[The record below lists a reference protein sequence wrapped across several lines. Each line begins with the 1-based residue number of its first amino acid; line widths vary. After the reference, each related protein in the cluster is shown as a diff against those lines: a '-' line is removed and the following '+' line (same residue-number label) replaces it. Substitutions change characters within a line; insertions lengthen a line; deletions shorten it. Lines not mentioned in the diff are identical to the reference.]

1 MPGLTDMGHFFYI
14 YLYLQIFGFSGT
26 PWRRDMKTKI
36 GVLSAGADCP
46 GINSAIHW
54 LVISALDK
62 DLVPIRGMMFD
73 IVGIVDGFKGLVE
86 VKPDK
91 KESIKRWTM
100 PLNADIVRT
109 WDRYGGTRLG
119 TSRINPFDPRNDK
132 SEQIIKNIKKLGLE
146 ALIVI
151 GGFESLGVAYNL
163 FRMGVKVVGIP
174 KTIDRDLSDTEYT
187 LGFDSAVNIITQ
199 DIDRL
204 RITAGSHSRIFV
216 VETMGRKAGWLALE
230 GGEASGA
237 TIILIPEHDF
247 VMERVVE
254 LLKIEKKAGKR
265 YSIVLVSEGAKPR
278 GMEEVH
284 ERRGRNGFGQYYL
297 GGIGGFI
304 AEEIEK
310 GMSDEVRYVALRH
323 LQRGGAPTAYDRRM
337 GRKFGIA
344 AIDMIAN
351 DDFGR
356 MVSLKHGEIMS
367 VPMKKALERLRLVDV
382 EKYYNTKNYRTLDQV
397 L

>member
-1 MPGLTDMGHFFYI
+1 
-14 YLYLQIFGFSGT
+14 
-26 PWRRDMKTKI
+26 MKVKI
-36 GVLSAGADCP
+36 GVLSAGGDCP

-54 LVISALDK
+54 LVYSATDK
-62 DLVPIRGMMFD
+62 DLVPSRGMMFD
-73 IVGIVDGFKGLVE
+73 IVGIIDGWKGLVE

-91 KESIKRWTM
+91 KESLKRWTM

-119 TSRINPFDPRNDK
+119 TSRLNPFDPQKDRSDELIRNV
-132 SEQIIKNIKKLGLE
+132 KKLGLE
-146 ALIVI
+146 ALVVI
-151 GGFESLGVAYNL
+151 GGFDSLGVGYKL
-163 FRMGVKVVGIP
+163 HGEGVKLVGIP
-174 KTIDRDLSDTEYT
+174 KTIDRDLSETDYT

-216 VETMGRKAGWLALE
+216 VESMGRRAGWLALE

-237 TIILIPEHDF
+237 AIILIPEHEF
-247 VMERVVE
+247 VMERVIE
-254 LLKIEKKAGKR
+254 LLQMRKKSGKR

-278 GMEEVH
+278 GMEEIH
-284 ERRGRNGFGQYYL
+284 QKRGRDGFGQYYL
-297 GGIGGFI
+297 GGVGGFI

-310 GMSDEVRYVALRH
+310 ETNLEVRYVALRH

-344 AIDMIAN
+344 AVDMIAN
-351 DDFGR
+351 EDFGR
-356 MVSLKHGEIMS
+356 MVSWRHGGITS
-367 VPMKKALERLRLVDV
+367 VPLKKALEKLNLVDV
-382 EKYYNTKNYRTLDQV
+382 EKFYNTKNYKSLDQI

>member
-1 MPGLTDMGHFFYI
+1 
-14 YLYLQIFGFSGT
+14 
-26 PWRRDMKTKI
+26 MKTRI

-54 LVISALDK
+54 LVYSATDK
-62 DLVPIRGMMFD
+62 DLVPRRGMMFD
-73 IVGIVDGFKGLVE
+73 IVGLVDGWKGLIQ
-86 VKPDK
+86 VKPEK
-91 KESIKRWTM
+91 KESVKRWTM

-119 TSRINPFDPRNDK
+119 TSRVNPFNPEKDR
-132 SEQIIKNIKKLGLE
+132 SEELINNIKKLHIE
-146 ALIVI
+146 ALVVI
-151 GGFESLGVAYNL
+151 GGFDSLGVAYKL
-163 FRMGVKVVGIP
+163 YREGVKIVGIP
-174 KTIDRDLSDTEYT
+174 KTIDKDLSETEYT

-216 VETMGRKAGWLALE
+216 VESMGRRAGWLALE

-237 TIILIPEHDF
+237 AIILIPEHDF
-247 VMERVVE
+247 VMERVIE
-254 LLKIEKKAGKR
+254 LLNIRKKSGKR

-278 GMEEVH
+278 GMEEIH
-284 ERRGRNGFGQYYL
+284 QKRGKDGFGQYYL
-297 GGIGGFI
+297 GGVGGFI

-310 GMSDEVRYVALRH
+310 HAKMEVRYTALRH
-323 LQRGGAPTAYDRRM
+323 LQRGGSPTAYDRRM

-344 AIDMIAN
+344 AIDMIVN
-351 DDFGR
+351 EDFGR
-356 MVSLKHGEIMS
+356 MVSWRHGDITS
-367 VPMKKALERLRLVDV
+367 VPLKKALERLNLVDV
-382 EKYYNTKNYRTLDQV
+382 ERYYNTKNYKSLDQI

>member
-1 MPGLTDMGHFFYI
+1 
-14 YLYLQIFGFSGT
+14 
-26 PWRRDMKTKI
+26 MKTKM

-54 LVISALDK
+54 LVYSALDK
-62 DLVPIRGMMFD
+62 DLVPLRGMMFD
-73 IVGIVDGFKGLVE
+73 VVGIIDGWRGLIE

-91 KESIKRWTM
+91 KDSVERWIM
-100 PLNADIVRT
+100 PLDPDLVRT

-119 TSRINPFDPRNDK
+119 TSRINPFNPQQDQ
-132 SEQIIKNIKKLGLE
+132 SEVLIKNIQKLGLD
-146 ALIVI
+146 ALVVI
-151 GGFESLGVAYNL
+151 GGFENLSVAYKL
-163 FRMGVKVVGIP
+163 FREGVKVVGIP
-174 KTIDRDLSDTEYT
+174 KTIDRDLSETDYT

-216 VETMGRKAGWLALE
+216 VESMGRKAGWLALE

-237 TIILIPEHDF
+237 AIILIPEHDF
-247 VMERVVE
+247 TIERVIE
-254 LLKIEKKAGKR
+254 LLNMRKKSGKR

-278 GMEEVH
+278 GMEEIH
-284 ERRGRNGFGQYYL
+284 EKRGKDGFGHYYL
-297 GGIGGFI
+297 GGVGGFI

-310 GMSDEVRYVALRH
+310 RTNVEVRYVALRH
-323 LQRGGAPTAYDRRM
+323 LQRGGSPTAYDRRM

-344 AIDMIAN
+344 AVDMIVN
-351 DDFGR
+351 EDFGR
-356 MVSLKHGEIMS
+356 MASLRHGEITT
-367 VPMKKALERLRLVDV
+367 VPLKKALERLSLVEV
-382 EKYYNTKNYRTLDQV
+382 EKYYNTKNYRSLDRI